1 MAVERSPQ
9 NNREGGAARYREMK
23 MRRKAGKEK

>member
-1 MAVERSPQ
+1 VERSPQ

-23 MRRKAGKEK
+23 MRAKKPKQG